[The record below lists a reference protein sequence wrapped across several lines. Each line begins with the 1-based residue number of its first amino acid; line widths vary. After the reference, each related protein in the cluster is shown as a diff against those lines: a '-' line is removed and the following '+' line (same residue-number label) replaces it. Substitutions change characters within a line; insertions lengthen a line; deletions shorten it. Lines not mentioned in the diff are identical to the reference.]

1 MEGKLQ
7 GRVSNVKIK
16 TEIIQINNSTKI
28 TLRGRII
35 ITHFVINPISVSL
48 TNFTE
53 KHARQ
58 STNPRRELAQRQETL
73 EEKKRR
79 EIRNWISIER
89 ARKQFRK
96 GTARARAGCDAI
108 RGAIIIS
115 EASSEG
121 RTGRTE
127 ARQLWSKTTTR
138 LAFRISVKI
147 RRTFAARIYVYIW
160 IIFFHLREIRNSLD

>member
-35 ITHFVINPISVSL
+35 ITHFVINPISL

-58 STNPRRELAQRQETL
+58 STNPGRELAQRQETL

-96 GTARARAGCDAI
+96 GTARARGGCDAI
-108 RGAIIIS
+108 RSAIIIS

-127 ARQLWSKTTTR
+127 ARQLWSKTATR

-147 RRTFAARIYVYIW
+147 RGTFAARIYVYIW